1 MTSCEHLDLSEGN
14 SQLPAGLIEAYAQT
28 EFSVDA
34 QPAFT
39 LYIGQYC
46 ALLKQVMTQARVN
59 TCLFITACNPYSQSL
74 TDDDNAQ
81 RTKQLESD
89 INLRGL
95 QYLTGMG
102 QHALHDWPGE
112 ASFLVLGVSPD
123 ISKDLGQAYEQNA
136 VVWSDADAIARLWLL
151 R

>member
-1 MTSCEHLDLSEGN
+1 MTYGHHDPSEGK

-28 EFSVDA
+28 EFRVHA

-46 ALLKQVMTQARVN
+46 ALLQQAMAQAQVN

-74 TDDDNAQ
+74 NDNDNAQ
-81 RTKQLESD
+81 RTKQLETD
-89 INLRGL
+89 LNRRGL
-95 QYLTGMG
+95 SYLTGVG
-102 QHALHDWPGE
+102 QHASNEWPGE

-123 ISKDLGQAYEQNA
+123 SAKELGYAYEQNA
-136 VVWSDADAIARLWLL
+136 IVWSDAQAVAQLWLL